1 MSFPVGGKLL
11 AKDRVG
17 VWRRGKVIRDD
28 GDGDERRVFVH
39 FNKFKATQREWIGVK
54 AGKLADL
61 SDESRVLAEAAEE
74 THGTTLGYHPEE
86 DAYEAESIIRL
97 CRGVL
102 DRKTGLW
109 RESKHGATEGAII
122 RWAGYEESDDSFE
135 PLYNVGAPLID
146 EYRAAHPLPTAPE
159 ARKRKAGRE
168 PRPAKAP
175 RPEPQPFVLEACAG
189 LSAEFKAQMAAVAES
204 WLAADLGREIVATVR
219 STHEACYNKLIVS
232 QSVPPAA
239 YLALHT
245 LLTQWAA
252 EMAGTQ
258 VTELKSLKGGRDG
271 KHVVD
276 EFQLVGSAIVSKL
289 AAPYMPEE
297 KGIDWL
303 AVNTKTNSVSA
314 VVPYFHLKLKTE
326 RVRAGEPAP
335 SAKLIVHAQVVKL
348 VGDVNNT
355 RKATWKFD
363 DKRGRDPKDKKDVNY
378 TEEWKQSQRINV
390 SRKVQRLAGRDSAGR
405 VPKKLLPFVT
415 AVLARV

>member
-175 RPEPQPFVLEACAG
+175 RPEPQPFALEACAG

-276 EFQLVGSAIVSKL
+276 EFQLVGSAIDRVQARGALHARGKGHRL
-289 AAPYMPEE
+289 ARREHEDQLRERGGALLPPEAE
-297 KGIDWL
+297 DG
-303 AVNTKTNSVSA
+303 A
-314 VVPYFHLKLKTE
+314 
-326 RVRAGEPAP
+326 RAGGRAGAERETDRAC
-335 SAKLIVHAQVVKL
+335 AGGQACGRREQHAE
-348 VGDVNNT
+348 GDLEI
-355 RKATWKFD
+355 R
-363 DKRGRDPKDKKDVNY
+363 R
-378 TEEWKQSQRINV
+378 
-390 SRKVQRLAGRDSAGR
+390 
-405 VPKKLLPFVT
+405 
-415 AVLARV
+415 